1 MPRIKAKAKAKDSTV
16 RSDLSPKAVKPKSPS
31 KSAKAKQRSAE
42 YLKYKHYIA
51 SKEFKVVRDA
61 CFARDNYRCACCGWS
76 PEEKDPSLKS
86 TMRNL
91 TCHHKSYVHL
101 YHELDHLDDVVT
113 LCNVCHCAIHRSPS
127 NFKRFRKPE

>member
-1 MPRIKAKAKAKDSTV
+1 MHSSMPRIKKQDSTV
-16 RSDLSPKAVKPKSPS
+16 RSDLSPKAVKPS
-31 KSAKAKQRSAE
+31 SAKSKQRSAE

-76 PEEKDPSLKS
+76 EQEKDPNLKS

-91 TCHHKSYVHL
+91 TCHHKTYVHL

-113 LCNVCHCAIHRSPS
+113 LCNVCHCAIHKSPS
-127 NFKRFRKPE
+127 NFKRFRRPE

>member
-1 MPRIKAKAKAKDSTV
+1 MSKRKTDQAPRSDLSSKAVKAPKHRSTV
-16 RSDLSPKAVKPKSPS
+16 RS
-31 KSAKAKQRSAE
+31 QE

-76 PEEKDPSLKS
+76 EQDKDPSLKS

-91 TCHHKSYVHL
+91 TCHHKTYVHL

-113 LCNVCHCAIHRSPS
+113 LCNVCHCAIHRAPS
-127 NFKRFRKPE
+127 NFKRFRRPE

>member
-1 MPRIKAKAKAKDSTV
+1 MSKRKTDQAPRSDLSSKAVKAPKPRSTV
-16 RSDLSPKAVKPKSPS
+16 RS
-31 KSAKAKQRSAE
+31 QE

-76 PEEKDPSLKS
+76 EQDKDPSLKS

-91 TCHHKSYVHL
+91 TCHHKTYVHL

-113 LCNVCHCAIHRSPS
+113 LCNVCHCAIHRAPS
-127 NFKRFRKPE
+127 NFKRFRRPE